1 MKKEDFIFKVE
12 GKFSRAIGRQC
23 HEGLAISHA
32 LDAIKQGDR
41 VILMNSKNEFLQPGV
56 VHRTF
61 TGVLATSNAAEPG
74 LRSSRESF
82 GAQSS
87 NISNREGFIQQS

>member
-12 GKFSRAIGRQC
+12 GRFSRAIERQC

-32 LDAIKQGDR
+32 LAAIKQGDR

-56 VHRTF
+56 VHRSF
-61 TGVLATSNAAEPG
+61 NGVLATFHAAEPG
-74 LRSSRESF
+74 LR
-82 GAQSS
+82 
-87 NISNREGFIQQS
+87 QQQ